1 MCNQMLKWA
10 KKPPNIGISDLNEQ
24 LYTQKEYDKQKKKK
38 RANLSG
44 VGILAIQQSK
54 PKRQGKLQLA
64 KKILKILNYY

>member
-1 MCNQMLKWA
+1 MNSCIPRKNMT
-10 KKPPNIGISDLNEQ
+10 S
-24 LYTQKEYDKQKKKK
+24 KKKNK

-54 PKRQGKLQLA
+54 PKSQGKLQLA

>member
-1 MCNQMLKWA
+1 MNSCIPRKNMTS
-10 KKPPNIGISDLNEQ
+10 KK
-24 LYTQKEYDKQKKKK
+24 KKKKKK

-54 PKRQGKLQLA
+54 PKSQGKLQLA